1 MLSDWDTPVQHGVA
15 YSLRHRPSGQTYYCP
30 TYDDVARLLTG
41 SPPRRRSRL
50 LAWWRYHRR
59 GLAIIA
65 SWALVIFLANVEARL
80 VVHVLSPPVVET
92 KLAASPPAKQ
102 TSVSAGDQLLLTNLD
117 ARLTWRDDPRWRPGA
132 PGGDED
138 MRRRK
143 TYATALVKA
152 RRAKPLRIR

>member
-59 GLAIIA
+59 GLAIVA
-65 SWALVIFLANVEARL
+65 SWFLVIFLANVEARL
-80 VVHVLSPPVVET
+80 IVHVLSPTVAE
-92 KLAASPPAKQ
+92 AKRA
-102 TSVSAGDQLLLTNLD
+102 TRSIKVAAGDQLLLTNLD